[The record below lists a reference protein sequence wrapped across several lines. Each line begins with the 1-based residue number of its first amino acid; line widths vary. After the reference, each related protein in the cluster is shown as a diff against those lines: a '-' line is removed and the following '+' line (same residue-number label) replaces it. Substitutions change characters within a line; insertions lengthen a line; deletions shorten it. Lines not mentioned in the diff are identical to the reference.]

1 MKSIHD
7 SKNDHALRLPLEEAL
22 RRATSGSIDIKTI
35 VEEVLLTLD
44 EQNLIAY
51 ADRNTVNILT
61 PFGKVLCLLIES
73 PNLTVREM
81 SVFIGVSEAQIVKA
95 IAKLTTDNLLART
108 KVNGRFEY
116 SVNLK
121 EAKKHSDIRR
131 LVLLLS
137 APAE

>member
-1 MKSIHD
+1 MI
-7 SKNDHALRLPLEEAL
+7 
-22 RRATSGSIDIKTI
+22 
-35 VEEVLLTLD
+35 
-44 EQNLIAY
+44 
-51 ADRNTVNILT
+51 
-61 PFGKVLCLLIES
+61 CLLIES

-116 SVNLK
+116 SVNVK
-121 EAKKHSDIRR
+121 EAKKHTDIRR

-137 APAE
+137 ATAE